1 MGVLRREIMEN
12 IFQMLIQE
20 NVEEALKDDKVFME
34 KARIRRD
41 LSQEQFEMYLSND
54 KKYVIERLLY
64 ILGEKEAAYD
74 TCAYKTGF
82 RDCILIMK
90 AFHMLG

>member
-1 MGVLRREIMEN
+1 
-12 IFQMLIQE
+12 MLIQE
-20 NVEEALKDDKVFME
+20 NVEEALKEDKVFME

-41 LSQEQFEMYLSND
+41 LSQEQFEMCLLND
-54 KKYVIERLLY
+54 KKYVVERLLY
-64 ILGEKEAAYD
+64 ILREKEVAYD

-90 AFHMLG
+90 TFHMLG